1 VIPGQP
7 AAPKPAATTPSP
19 GRRVLRPLIIAVVI
33 GFAIYI
39 LLPQIGEIEQ
49 AFVALRS
56 GRWRYLWVVAIGA
69 SMTFVTS
76 GWMVVT
82 STDLRLPFRRTVL
95 EQVAAWFMATVT
107 PARVGWVVITQG
119 YLVKAGADE
128 HSAYAASTLNLLIT
142 FLAHLGLLLVLLPLL
157 PALELPPVTPPSTEV
172 VIVVVLAVL
181 VGAGIILWIPRARR
195 FLVTDLVGVLK
206 AMPAVLSNPRRAS
219 LLLIAAV
226 AGNIAFAIALAGSIA
241 AYGPVPSFLGV
252 LVAYMLAATISGV
265 APTPGGLGAME
276 AALVAALVRLGVESG
291 VAVAAVLT
299 FRLATFWVP
308 MPIGAWVL
316 RRGRRDGWL

>member
-1 VIPGQP
+1 
-7 AAPKPAATTPSP
+7 
-19 GRRVLRPLIIAVVI
+19 
-33 GFAIYI
+33 
-39 LLPQIGEIEQ
+39 
-49 AFVALRS
+49 
-56 GRWRYLWVVAIGA
+56 
-69 SMTFVTS
+69 
-76 GWMVVT
+76 
-82 STDLRLPFRRTVL
+82 
-95 EQVAAWFMATVT
+95 
-107 PARVGWVVITQG
+107 
-119 YLVKAGADE
+119 
-128 HSAYAASTLNLLIT
+128 
-142 FLAHLGLLLVLLPLL
+142 
-157 PALELPPVTPPSTEV
+157 
-172 VIVVVLAVL
+172 
-181 VGAGIILWIPRARR
+181 
-195 FLVTDLVGVLK
+195 
-206 AMPAVLSNPRRAS
+206 MPAVLSNPRRAS